1 MAQYRLVLGKGI
13 VSMSGKLIVMTF
25 VLLANFGMAAAQEY
39 SVRVTN
45 KTNLR
50 ATYSTRSRIVETVP
64 SGTTL
69 QVVSA
74 FNRWLQINRNGND
87 VWMADWVAHTRVEGG
102 QQTQSQTQTSP
113 QIDNCCF
120 VDRQCTT
127 NQEWTDGYWAF
138 QNGQCTAPTQV
149 QTSTAT
155 QPTSGEPSQVNNCC
169 FAGWNC
175 TTDDDWVAGFHGYQT
190 NQCKHPGIVIEG
202 SPGFVLQM
210 QNALDMLKERSSHW
224 YDYVIRGLD
233 RIRQAPPEVIGVH
246 VTGRDFELEY
256 GDERPPG
263 VSYDSHTTHDAA
275 MLVHEACHVHRY
287 EARLEAGG
295 LPGETACVE
304 TELQALQAINP
315 RSHWIQYSLGVLSN
329 IHRPECQWWWGE
341 YRACG

>member
-1 MAQYRLVLGKGI
+1 
-13 VSMSGKLIVMTF
+13 
-25 VLLANFGMAAAQEY
+25 
-39 SVRVTN
+39 
-45 KTNLR
+45 
-50 ATYSTRSRIVETVP
+50 
-64 SGTTL
+64 
-69 QVVSA
+69 
-74 FNRWLQINRNGND
+74 
-87 VWMADWVAHTRVEGG
+87 MADWVAYTRVEGG
-102 QQTQSQTQTSP
+102 QQTQSQTQTSS

-120 VDRQCTT
+120 VDRQCNTD
-127 NQEWTDGYWAF
+127 QEWTDGYWAF

-149 QTSTAT
+149 QTTTAT

-246 VTGRDFELEY
+246 VTGRDFELDY

-263 VSYDSHTTHDAA
+263 VSYDSHTTHDAS

-287 EARLEAGG
+287 EAGLEAGG

-304 TELQALQAINP
+304 TEVQALQSYQSSFPLDP
-315 RSHWIQYSLGVLSN
+315 RLTSSFSPIFIDRNVNGGGASIWLVADEGAARYLS
-329 IHRPECQWWWGE
+329 G
-341 YRACG
+341 